1 MKEIETIKCPKCG
14 TMAIKGTKKCIKCHY
29 NLNTEQKSCP
39 KCAKR
44 NDINN
49 KKCDN
54 CGFNFNRKPR
64 SIIFNVI
71 ISILLVGALF
81 ILVNLEYNGVV
92 KSISLGFK
100 IIAAIFVL
108 FLIYSNINKGYK
120 NIIKYDNHEEIGKEM
135 TEKLDRMKK
144 LSSALIIVAG
154 AIIIIVLFVIYLLE
168 K

>member
-1 MKEIETIKCPKCG
+1 MKEVETIKCPKCG
-14 TMAIKGTKKCIKCHY
+14 TIVIKGTKKCIKCHN

-49 KKCDN
+49 KRCDN
-54 CGFNFNRKPR
+54 CGFNFNRKPH

-71 ISILLVGALF
+71 ISVLLVVVLF
-81 ILVNLEYNGVV
+81 ILVNLEYSGVV
-92 KSISLGFK
+92 KSINLGFK

-120 NIIKYDNHEEIGKEM
+120 NVIKYESHEEINKEM
-135 TEKLDRMKK
+135 AEKLDRMKK

-154 AIIIIVLFVIYLLE
+154 AIITIVLFVVYLLE